1 MKKKNNLNNMEF
13 FDKYDLQRVKN
24 LLFLSDEEL
33 LKYTNHT
40 QYNQKENEKYIKL
53 IKESLK
59 EILLSN
65 KSQTEI
71 KYKVF
76 DCNRLYSTNCKSLQY
91 FSNNI
96 LHYILPDNTY
106 EVDMKNC
113 NPKIL
118 LYLFKKHNLNHSKL
132 EYYCNNR
139 EYLLKQNN
147 LDKSFVL
154 KEFNKDNNK
163 HHNIKWLDDLLKEIN
178 DNKPILYTEEQDKI
192 NKSHIENKKQSHNFL
207 SSMICSILWHYEN
220 KILMKATKLYNCI
233 VPRFDGFYT
242 DNIDLD
248 LEELNLITKKYDII
262 WTKKNINKEINIKD
276 NFNDTGDLL
285 HDINSKK
292 YRDVEYYFNKKH
304 FKIVNNATFIRK
316 NSDIEIELLNTK
328 AMIESYK
335 HLYYEM
341 WIESKSSIEYKVFI
355 DRWIKANPKMITY
368 DKMDYY
374 PNSNDCPKNCYNLW
388 KKFDVELITEYK
400 YLNDDLDF
408 LLNHILILC
417 GNNQEV
423 FNFVI
428 KYLAH
433 LFYKPEEKIGKMIL
447 FASKEGTGKS
457 MFYSLLKSM
466 IGTRFYSIGDVKKN
480 LIGNFNSSLLN
491 SYVINLEEVDYFSS
505 KDGADILKNLITET
519 DLEVNVK
526 GKDPKII
533 KSVHRFIGNTNHVVM
548 PLKISVNDRRYCI
561 IRSSDEKKNDS
572 DYFIKLKKIISDKDL
587 QATFYEYLSTI
598 DITDFISCKIPET
611 EYLDE
616 LKESFETP
624 LLDFV
629 KYLLVETDDE
639 IIYESSNDLF
649 KLFNSYLLET
659 KTKIDWSIRK
669 FGLEMNEFIKDGYVD
684 DNLVKTHYI
693 ERIKK
698 SGKNYYSIDCKLG
711 KKIFDIMD
719 DIDNQE
725 CVI

>member
-139 EYLLKQNN
+139 DYLLKQNN

-163 HHNIKWLDDLLKEIN
+163 NHNIKWLDDLLKEIN

-207 SSMICSILWHYEN
+207 SSMICSILWYYEN

-328 AMIESYK
+328 AMMESYK

>member
-1 MKKKNNLNNMEF
+1 MKKKNNLNNMQF

-178 DNKPILYTEEQDKI
+178 NNKPILYTEEQDKI

-207 SSMICSILWHYEN
+207 SSMICSILWYYEN

-572 DYFIKLKKIISDKDL
+572 DYFKKLKKIISDKNL

>member
-139 EYLLKQNN
+139 DYLLKQNN

-163 HHNIKWLDDLLKEIN
+163 NHNIKWLDDLLKEIN

-207 SSMICSILWHYEN
+207 SSMICSILWYYEN

-328 AMIESYK
+328 AMMESYK

-572 DYFIKLKKIISDKDL
+572 DYFKKLKKIISDKNL

>member
-1 MKKKNNLNNMEF
+1 MEF

-139 EYLLKQNN
+139 DYLLKQNN

-163 HHNIKWLDDLLKEIN
+163 NHNIKWLDDLLKEIN

-207 SSMICSILWHYEN
+207 SSMICSILWYYEN

-328 AMIESYK
+328 AMMESYK

-572 DYFIKLKKIISDKDL
+572 DYFKKLKKIISDKNL

>member
-139 EYLLKQNN
+139 DYLLKQNN

-163 HHNIKWLDDLLKEIN
+163 NHNIKWLDDLLKEIN

-328 AMIESYK
+328 AMMESYK

-572 DYFIKLKKIISDKDL
+572 DYFKKLKKIISDKNL

-629 KYLLVETDDE
+629 KHLLVETDDE

>member
-1 MKKKNNLNNMEF
+1 MKKKNNLNNMQF

-40 QYNQKENEKYIKL
+40 EYNQKENQKYIKL

-106 EVDMKNC
+106 EVDMRNC

-139 EYLLKQNN
+139 DYLLKQNN

-163 HHNIKWLDDLLKEIN
+163 NHNIKWLDDLLKEIN

-207 SSMICSILWHYEN
+207 SSMVCSILWYYEN

-262 WTKKNINKEINIKD
+262 WTKKNINKEINIQD

-328 AMIESYK
+328 AMMESYK

-341 WIESKSSIEYKVFI
+341 WIESKSCIEYKVFI
-355 DRWIKANPKMITY
+355 DRWIKANPNMITY

-374 PNSNDCPKNCYNLW
+374 PNPNDCPKNCYNLW

-572 DYFIKLKKIISDKDL
+572 DYFKKLKKIISDKDL
-587 QATFYEYLSTI
+587 QATFYKYLSTI

-629 KYLLVETDDE
+629 KHLLIETDDE

-649 KLFNSYLLET
+649 KLFKSYLLET
-659 KTKIDWSIRK
+659 NTKIDWSIRK

>member
-139 EYLLKQNN
+139 DYLLKQNN

-163 HHNIKWLDDLLKEIN
+163 NHNIKWLDDLLKEIN

-328 AMIESYK
+328 AMMESYK

-572 DYFIKLKKIISDKDL
+572 DYFKKLKKIISDKNL